1 MNVDLVI
8 RIIDIASALMS
19 IAPLLAAEFRDLP
32 EDERRRRLEESLR
45 RMRDVYRRAS
55 DELEAAIAATGS
67 PE

>member
-32 EDERRRRLEESLR
+32 EDERRRRLKESLR
-45 RMRDVYRRAS
+45 RMRDVYERAS
-55 DELEAAIAATGS
+55 DELEAAIAAARS